1 MLRKLLLAG
10 LLAAFLA
17 VPASASAATSYCGPA
32 NAKTAIIVIHG
43 GSFVYSRL
51 VPVTP
56 DDHGNSLYTGDTCD
70 AFAAKGWRVIN
81 LDYPLADLNG
91 AYNDLSLTTA
101 VARANYANVLA
112 YGESAGGGLAS
123 LAAAKGWVKATY
135 AWAPVSNLTTW
146 QTQSFWNN
154 FKDPS
159 MTARR
164 KLSAY
169 YSVSSKS
176 TALRVIH
183 GRSDATVPVKQS
195 RDLKTKYSKMTL
207 IEKAGG
213 HQPYELS
220 FKNATADAI
229 TYFKSLRY

>member
-1 MLRKLLLAG
+1 MRSKLLLSG

-51 VPVTP
+51 IPVTP
-56 DDHGNSLYTGDTCD
+56 DDGGNSLYTGDSCA

-81 LDYPLADLNG
+81 LDYPLADLTG
-91 AYNDLSLTTA
+91 AYNDLNMTAA
-101 VARANYANVLA
+101 VARANYTNVLS

-135 AWAPVSNLTTW
+135 AWAPVSNLTAW

-159 MTARR
+159 VATRS

-176 TALRVIH
+176 TALLVIH
-183 GRSDATVPVKQS
+183 GRSDVTVPVKQS

-220 FKNATADAI
+220 FKNATAEAI
-229 TYFKSLRY
+229 AYFKSLNY